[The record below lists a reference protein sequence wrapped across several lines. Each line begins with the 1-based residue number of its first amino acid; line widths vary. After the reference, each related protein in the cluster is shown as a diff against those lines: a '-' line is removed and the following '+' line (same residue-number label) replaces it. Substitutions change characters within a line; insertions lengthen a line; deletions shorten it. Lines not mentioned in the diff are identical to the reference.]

1 MAVATLTFADR
12 LAAEVER
19 KRSQLVVGLDPNT
32 DLLPVELR
40 GNVARFCN
48 GIVDAVAPHA
58 VAVKPQLAFFEALGP
73 AGMAAFDAVCTYAR
87 RAGLLV
93 IADGKRGDIGS
104 TARAYAEAYLGG
116 EPPRADALTVNPW
129 LGRDSVE
136 PFLGAVRRGGCGIFL
151 LVRTSNA
158 GGDLQDLIL
167 RDGRVMWHHVAGLV
181 DEWGEESIGEVGLSS
196 VGAVVGATHPR
207 VRKREGGV
215 VSGRADRAG
224 GRAGAAPIRAL
235 HQPVPGPAQPAPIL
249 TGHRHLHHTV
259 PRPQPDH
266 QRDALLRPGLRARH
280 REHAVRLPAEALAE
294 GRGLLAEFDSPESIA
309 RCITLYLDDPA
320 LRENTEERAL
330 AYGREMAWPRVG
342 ERYADLFRQVA
353 HPSR

>member
-19 KRSQLVVGLDPNT
+19 KRSQLVVGLDPNP

-40 GNVARFCN
+40 GDVARFCC

-73 AGMAAFDAVCTYAR
+73 AGMAAFDQVCTYAR

-104 TARAYAEAYLGG
+104 TARAYSDAYLEGD
-116 EPPRADALTVNPW
+116 PPRADALTVNPW

-136 PFLGAVRRGGCGIFL
+136 PFLGAVRRGGVGIFV

-158 GGDLQDLIL
+158 GGDLQDVVLK
-167 RDGRVMWHHVAGLV
+167 DGTTMWHHVASLV
-181 DEWGEESIGEVGLSS
+181 AEWGEETTGDVGLSS

-207 VRKREGGV
+207 AVAEARRLMPRTILLLPGVGAQGGTVADLGRAFQSGPASALVAAARSVIYAYRETGTDFREAAGAEASRLKREV
-215 VSGRADRAG
+215 WAASG
-224 GRAGAAPIRAL
+224 
-235 HQPVPGPAQPAPIL
+235 
-249 TGHRHLHHTV
+249 
-259 PRPQPDH
+259 
-266 QRDALLRPGLRARH
+266 
-280 REHAVRLPAEALAE
+280 
-294 GRGLLAEFDSPESIA
+294 
-309 RCITLYLDDPA
+309 
-320 LRENTEERAL
+320 
-330 AYGREMAWPRVG
+330 W
-342 ERYADLFRQVA
+342 
-353 HPSR
+353 